1 MNFNQIKQLTP
12 KNGERMI
19 LIENG
24 EPTAVLVSFEDYQK
38 LANHSMPIMP
48 AMPAVKENTPN
59 PTVEAFQE
67 DAPQEKTD
75 LTLEDLPF

>member
-1 MNFNQIKQLTP
+1 MNFKQIQQLTP

-24 EPTAVLVSFEDYQK
+24 EPTAVLVSFDDYQK
-38 LANHSMPIMP
+38 LANPSMPAMP

>member
-1 MNFNQIKQLTP
+1 MNFKQIQQLTP

-24 EPTAVLVSFEDYQK
+24 EPTAVLVSFDDYQK
-38 LANHSMPIMP
+38 LANPSMPVAP
-48 AMPAVKENTPN
+48 AMINENAPSPAVET
-59 PTVEAFQE
+59 FQE